1 MKKTDKDIIE
11 EKEEKK
17 PTTKKK
23 ATKKTEEAETAEVK
37 KERKTKK
44 AKIEN
49 EEQLE
54 IAEVT
59 AIEVEEKPK
68 KRVLKK
74 SKNDNDI
81 NEIIENQ
88 ENIEEPKKTVK
99 KKKEN
104 KEDENNEDIEET
116 KKSSK
121 KSDKKEENQDDKK
134 EDAVDSEKDK
144 IQKIVSTAKA
154 KGKITYGEL
163 AAELGEAN
171 PEQIDKVFEAF
182 EEMGV
187 NVLKDDDDLLEPDL
201 DDLKEVEDIKLEDL
215 DMNNA
220 IEGVSIDDPVRMYLR
235 EIGRIPL
242 LTFEEELELAKK
254 VLDGDEDAKQ
264 KLAESNLRLVVSIAK
279 KYVGRGMLFL
289 DLIQEGN
296 MGLIKAVEKFDYKKG
311 YKFSTY
317 ATWWIRQ
324 AITRAIADQA
334 RTIRI
339 PVHMVETINKLIR
352 TSRHLLQM
360 LGREPSPE
368 EIAEE
373 MEIPV
378 EKVMEIQKIA
388 QDPVSLE
395 TPIGEED
402 DSHLGDFIPD
412 DESPAP
418 HDSAAYTLLKEQL
431 EEVMSTLTP
440 REAKVLK
447 LRFGLEDGKART
459 LEEVGKEFQVTRERI
474 RQIEAKAL
482 RKLRHP
488 SRSKRLKDYM
498 S

>member
-11 EKEEKK
+11 KDEEKK

-23 ATKKTEEAETAEVK
+23 TAKKSEEVENVENVEIKKEKKT
-37 KERKTKK
+37 RK
-44 AKIEN
+44 
-49 EEQLE
+49 
-54 IAEVT
+54 
-59 AIEVEEKPK
+59 
-68 KRVLKK
+68 
-74 SKNDNDI
+74 
-81 NEIIENQ
+81 
-88 ENIEEPKKTVK
+88 
-99 KKKEN
+99 
-104 KEDENNEDIEET
+104 
-116 KKSSK
+116 SK
-121 KSDKKEENQDDKK
+121 KSDEEQMEIAQVAEVEVVENKKTKRTSKKEEVSNNEEIEAGETPNKENKKQEVK
-134 EDAVDSEKDK
+134 EDAENKKEAQPENEKDK
-144 IQKIVSTAKA
+144 IQKIVSNAKA

-182 EEMGV
+182 EEIGV

-254 VLDGDEDAKQ
+254 VLDGDEESKQ

>member
-1 MKKTDKDIIE
+1 MSRAK
-11 EKEEKK
+11 KEETENEEIK
-17 PTTKKK
+17 TTKKK
-23 ATKKTEEAETAEVK
+23 KATTAENEQLQLDEVVKASKEENKKATEAKDNKEENKKTAEAKDSK
-37 KERKTKK
+37 KKIKELK
-44 AKIEN
+44 KIEN
-49 EEQLE
+49 PQTEEE
-54 IAEVT
+54 IANNKVYN
-59 AIEVEEKPK
+59 I
-68 KRVLKK
+68 LK
-74 SKNDNDI
+74 SA
-81 NEIIENQ
+81 
-88 ENIEEPKKTVK
+88 
-99 KKKEN
+99 KE
-104 KEDENNEDIEET
+104 
-116 KKSSK
+116 S
-121 KSDKKEENQDDKK
+121 
-134 EDAVDSEKDK
+134 
-144 IQKIVSTAKA
+144 
-154 KGKITYGEL
+154 GKITYGEL
-163 AAELGEAN
+163 ASQLGDVT
-171 PEQIDKVFEAF
+171 PDQIDKVFDVF
-182 EEMGV
+182 EELGV
-187 NVLKDDDDLLEPDL
+187 DVLKDDTDDEPDIEDLEEVEEIKL
-201 DDLKEVEDIKLEDL
+201 DDMNATSLEGI
-215 DMNNA
+215 N
-220 IEGVSIDDPVRMYLR
+220 VDDPVRMYLR

-242 LTFEEELELAKK
+242 LTFDEELDLAKRI
-254 VLDGDEDAKQ
+254 LEDDEEAKQ

-296 MGLIKAVEKFDYKKG
+296 MGLIKAVEKFDYTKG
-311 YKFSTY
+311 FKFSTY

-352 TSRHLLQM
+352 TSRHLLQQ
-360 LGREPSPE
+360 LGREPTPE
-368 EIAEE
+368 EIAAE

-418 HDSAAYTLLKEQL
+418 QDSAAYTLLKEQL
-431 EEVMSTLTP
+431 EEVMETLTP

-459 LEEVGKEFQVTRERI
+459 LEEVGREFKVTRERI